1 MITIGVDAH
10 KRVHMA
16 VALDERGREIAHW
29 RGDNS
34 VTGWEALAEWATTLG
49 DPCQWGIEGAWNYGR
64 GLAQSLVAADI
75 TVYEV
80 NPRWTAAGR
89 RQARRSGKND
99 RLDAHAVAVLVWR
112 EATALPVVIA
122 DDETATLDLL
132 VTEREG
138 LVAEVTRLRNQIHQ
152 LLLHL
157 DPEYARHLPSLRTRK
172 GLQALEV
179 YATTDPCAAQQHRA
193 AAVRRLAQRLRLAR
207 EQAEDLAAQIRTLAA
222 PRFTPLTTICGVDL
236 LTAAALAGILGP
248 GHRFANDA
256 QLAAYAG
263 VAPLEASSAERV
275 RHRVNR
281 GGNRRLNAILYRIAV
296 TQARCSPPA
305 RAYLERR
312 TQEGKTRREALRAL
326 KRYLARAIWRQWQ
339 QCHPASGGE
348 EASLAA

>member
-16 VALDERGREIAHW
+16 VALDARGQEVARW
-29 RGDNS
+29 RGPNS
-34 VTGWEALAEWATTLG
+34 IAGWEALAQWAATLG
-49 DPCQWGIEGAWNYGR
+49 APAHWGIEGAWNYGR
-64 GLAQSLVAADI
+64 GLAQSLVAVGA

-89 RQARRSGKND
+89 RQARRPGKND

-112 EATALPVVIA
+112 EAASLPVVIA

-132 VTEREG
+132 ITEREG
-138 LVAEVTRLRNQIHQ
+138 LVAEVTRLRNQAHQ

-157 DPEYARHLPSLRTRK
+157 DPEYARHLPNLRTRK
-172 GLQALEV
+172 GIQALEA
-179 YATTDPCAAQQHRA
+179 YATTDPCPAQQQRA

-207 EQAEDLAAQIRTLAA
+207 EQAESLAEQIRILAV
-222 PRFTPLTTICGVDL
+222 PRFTPLTTICGVNL

-248 GHRFANDA
+248 GQRFANDA

-296 TQARCSPPA
+296 TQARCSPQA
-305 RAYLERR
+305 QAYLARR
-312 TQEGKTRREALRAL
+312 MHEGKKRREALRAL
-326 KRYLARAIWRQWQ
+326 KRYLVRAIWRRWQ
-339 QCHPASGGE
+339 QCHTAS
-348 EASLAA
+348 ADADARLVA